1 VLSSRA
7 ALLAVCAFAVLAVPF
22 GAAASS
28 PAAGLA
34 KQLKASMQAY
44 YKKTGLKITT
54 ASCKIAASGS
64 SARCNVRFAAPA
76 ARAVGVF
83 VVSVTQTSR
92 GEAQTKTL
100 SVSCKD
106 SKTGAKL
113 KNCV

>member
-1 VLSSRA
+1 VLSVRA
-7 ALLAVCAFAVLAVPF
+7 ALVAVCAFAVLAVPL
-22 GAAASS
+22 GAGATT

-44 YKKTGLKITT
+44 YKKSGLKITT
-54 ASCKIAASGS
+54 ASCKITADRS
-64 SARCNVRFAAPA
+64 SARCNVHFAAPA

-83 VVSVTQTSR
+83 VVRVTATSN

-100 SVSCKD
+100 SVSCRD

-113 KNCV
+113 KNCI